1 MSTANVTIDAYA
13 ILGVERDAKLPDINI
28 AYKRLALKLH
38 PDKAGDSPATIDR
51 FRKIQDAVEVLR
63 DEDRR
68 RVLDEALKKKAK
80 RHLDPE
86 DTSAWAYKHNRT
98 RPSKRERYGYDFFH
112 WPGLFTESASIHSPR
127 HRRQHTSSYYY
138 SYGTSVHMDPESAE
152 SRAKRAQFEADNIQ
166 WENEWA
172 GIDPEVQK
180 ARAELRKESMRARM
194 KRDLEDLA
202 NDQDEDTKYADIV
215 EQVVEGVLD
224 EFDFARGHKLN
235 DFVHVLPEEDIK
247 TCKPADTFDE
257 FSYEYAKKFR
267 SDSEGPVHSDCAS
280 SPQSTASD
288 GSSFDFSASS
298 HSTDYTH
305 AANNHSNYKPA
316 TVEDDESTSDNSNS
330 DADKLINSYMVG
342 HDSLLPLVS
351 FLKQKLADP
360 NGRYTLHDLGG
371 ELNGLMLETY
381 CGWLEEVRLSVPN
394 ASPITVRND
403 PKLCSHLGLWYKDF
417 CLPVCN
423 VCNLWMPSFTLTC
436 PGCGLKACVRCKFD
450 DGRDSLSAS
459 VMQEQ

>member
-1 MSTANVTIDAYA
+1 MSTTNVTIDAYA
-13 ILGVERDAKLPDINI
+13 ILGVERDAKLSDINI

-38 PDKAGDSPATIDR
+38 PDKAGNSPATIDR
-51 FRKIQDAVEVLR
+51 FRKIQNAVETLR
-63 DEDRR
+63 DQDRR

-112 WPGLFTESASIHSPR
+112 WPGLFTESASIHNPR
-127 HRRQHTSSYYY
+127 HQRQHTSSYYY

-152 SRAKRAQFEADNIQ
+152 SRAKRAQFEADNIK

-194 KRDLEDLA
+194 MRDLEDLA

-215 EQVVEGVLD
+215 DEVVEG
-224 EFDFARGHKLN
+224 FARGHNLN

-298 HSTDYTH
+298 NSTDYTH
-305 AANNHSNYKPA
+305 SANNHSNYKPA
-316 TVEDDESTSDNSNS
+316 TVEDDESTSDNFNS
-330 DADKLINSYMVG
+330 DADKLINSYIVG

-360 NGRYTLHDLGG
+360 NGRYTLNDLGG

-417 CLPVCN
+417 CRPMCN